1 MTPIIVESRLLR
13 DSIERLDM
21 AIPEVI
27 QPESLADYLEVMSR
41 AVFQAG
47 LKWSLIEAKWPAF
60 QRAFCNFDVEKVA
73 SFTDEDIERLS
84 QDESILRSPKKIT
97 ATVEHART
105 ILELDRK
112 HNGFANYLRSFSD
125 YDKLSKSLKKNF
137 KFMGEMNAYYFLFR
151 VGEPVPAF
159 DDWVKTIPGDHP
171 RMKEMV
177 EHAAKQKNKR

>member
-1 MTPIIVESRLLR
+1 
-13 DSIERLDM
+13 M

-27 QPESLADYLEVMSR
+27 QPESLADYLEVMTR

-60 QRAFCNFDVEKVA
+60 QRAFLDFDVEKVA

-84 QDESILRSPKKIT
+84 QDESILRSPRRI
-97 ATVEHART
+97 AGTVANART
-105 ILELDRK
+105 MVELDRK
-112 HNGFANYLRSFSD
+112 HNGFANYLHSFD
-125 YDKLSKSLKKNF
+125 EFDKLSKSLKKNF

-151 VGEPVPAF
+151 TGEPVPPF

-177 EHAAKQKNKR
+177 EYAKQKSR